1 MVVKEE
7 DQSEIHRATIFAG
20 KEYVERMKK
29 TRKEV
34 VLERIAAEKESLDAT
49 IEGEE
54 CPVRSGRAS
63 CYFANSILV
72 RSVLTRSIPPSSQSV
87 ATHSARTV

>member
-1 MVVKEE
+1 MRLRQACGHPALVQENADAFVRPEDDLVVKEE

-20 KEYVERMKK
+20 REYVEKMKK
-29 TRKEV
+29 IRREI

-54 CPVRSGRAS
+54 CPVRS
-63 CYFANSILV
+63 
-72 RSVLTRSIPPSSQSV
+72 
-87 ATHSARTV
+87 